1 MKDRKS
7 DEILSAVALR
17 LMSASEITK
26 NVREHGDE
34 RSLSLI
40 KHGLDQAI
48 VRVQIALEILNS
60 YRDSLD
66 TPTIKED

>member
-7 DEILSAVALR
+7 DEILSVVALR
-17 LMSASEITK
+17 LMSASEITQ

-40 KHGLDQAI
+40 KYDLDQAI
-48 VRVQIALEILNS
+48 VRVQIALEQLNS